1 MNNNELKR
9 DELKKAIGKVI
20 MHGGNEC
27 IIVDATKNAMV
38 ILQYANKNMNNGSMG
53 NTRMIP
59 FSSLTFPLQFV

>member
-1 MNNNELKR
+1 MNNNALKR
-9 DELKKAIGKVI
+9 DELKKARGKVI

-38 ILQYANKNMNNGSMG
+38 ILQYANMNNGSMG
-53 NTRMIP
+53 DTRMIP